1 MTNQPTQAH
10 IQEFGLQPYQYG
22 DQTVW
27 IMPNTQPA
35 TWAEVSGFNEVLHFA
50 VFHSMPER
58 VWLQWAS
65 GEPGSAL
72 GLAVLAML
80 VLVSASLGLFAG
92 FKRWQ
97 AARIKAADP
106 VVALA
111 PLPRSKKAGAR
122 GATPRRR
129 GFFHALKGGAR
140 HG

>member
-65 GEPGSAL
+65 GEPGCCTWLSRSGDACARL
-72 GLAVLAML
+72 CKPGPLCGLQTLA
-80 VLVSASLGLFAG
+80 
-92 FKRWQ
+92 
-97 AARIKAADP
+97 
-106 VVALA
+106 
-111 PLPRSKKAGAR
+111 
-122 GATPRRR
+122 
-129 GFFHALKGGAR
+129 GGSY
-140 HG
+140 